1 MNPPSPATSPR
12 ALPQWLPL
20 LLLGVAILALFARL
34 LLGEVLFWGLPAL
47 QFYPWREFAMSEFA
61 SGRVPLW
68 NPYNG
73 AGAPLLANYQSALL
87 YPPHL
92 LYFLY
97 DGPQMMGW
105 IGMLHLL
112 WAGVGMWL
120 FTGRLGLP
128 TFARGI
134 AALAFPLSGTL
145 IARFGTS
152 PMVNVAAWL
161 PWLLYALDGLLT
173 APTLRRWLGLI
184 AVIAMQLLA
193 GHAQWTFYSLLLAG
207 SYAVW
212 RLINERQPALRLVM
226 FGAAVCFA
234 ALIAAA
240 QLLPTAELQ
249 RLSQRANNVDEGFA
263 FNFSLAPVSLITLL
277 NPDFFGNP
285 GDASYVIGGAYF
297 EIAAYVGIVP
307 VVLAGLALLRLCKLA
322 RTAGLDHRLTF
333 FALVAV
339 IALLLA
345 FGNNTPLYP
354 LLYRYVPTF
363 NLFQAPARWLL
374 LYSVAASMLAAYAAA
389 GWETTYKLRR
399 RSRLA
404 LAFALGMVGVGLLAP
419 TMLPQLA
426 TGEVV
431 AQLARGAAGLGVLIA
446 IVAVLMLTQ
455 PPKDSPRLW
464 LWQGAVLLVLALDL
478 IWANRV
484 SNPTVVA
491 DFYAQQ
497 CAMGAAPDVGR
508 VRVLKDAEQAALNA
522 LLPFDDYPSVAAVWE
537 RFRCSA
543 MPNLNLLD
551 RRPFLSNFDPL
562 RPAWFEALVT
572 DAPDSPP
579 ANQAMQVAQ
588 TLTFDAEFAQLGGV
602 PSAEPLPRAW
612 IAPLAV
618 GIGNGTPRDEVQT
631 IYGPS
636 QPPWE
641 PLRRVFL
648 HADPDP
654 RWPQGVGEPQI
665 IVPLVSETPQ
675 QLVFQTAYPSDGVL
689 YVADTYYPGWEAT
702 IDGQPTPIYR
712 ANVGFRAV
720 IVPLGSHTVVMTYA
734 PLSFRVGVV
743 ISAGALVLFIVL
755 LMLSLRRTTS

>member
-1 MNPPSPATSPR
+1 
-12 ALPQWLPL
+12 LPL
-20 LLLGVAILALFARL
+20 LLLAAAILVLFVRL

-92 LYFLY
+92 LYFLN

-120 FTGRLGLP
+120 FSGRLGLP

-134 AALAFPLSGTL
+134 AVLAFPLSGTL
-145 IARFGTS
+145 VARFSTF

-161 PWLLYALDGLLT
+161 PWLLYALDGVLT
-173 APTLRRWLGLI
+173 APTLRRWLLLVV
-184 AVIAMQLLA
+184 VIAMQLLA

-207 SYAVW
+207 SYGLW
-212 RLINERQPALRLVM
+212 RLVSERKPALRLVM
-226 FGAAVCFA
+226 FGAAAGFA
-234 ALIAAA
+234 VLIAAA

-249 RLSQRANNVDEGFA
+249 RLSQRANNVAEDFA
-263 FNFSLAPVSLITLL
+263 FNFSFAPVSLLTLL

-297 EIAAYVGIVP
+297 EVAAYLGIVP
-307 VVLAGLALLRLCKLA
+307 VVLALVALGRLRKLA
-322 RTAGLDHRLTF
+322 RLGGASHRSRVVF
-333 FALVAV
+333 FALLTV
-339 IALLLA
+339 IALVLA
-345 FGNNTPLYP
+345 FGDNTPLYP
-354 LLYRYVPTF
+354 LLYRYMPTF

-374 LYSVAASMLAAYAAA
+374 LYSLGASLLAAYAAA

-399 RSRLA
+399 RSRLG
-404 LAFALGMVGVGLLAP
+404 LACALGLIAVGLLTP
-419 TMLPQLA
+419 SLLPQIA
-426 TGEVV
+426 TGEISG
-431 AQLARGAAGLGVLIA
+431 QLARGVAGLGVLVA
-446 IVAVLMLTQ
+446 VVAVLMLTQ

-464 LWQGAVLLVLALDL
+464 LWQSAVLLLLAADL

-484 SNPTVVA
+484 SNPTVAA
-491 DFYAQQ
+491 DFYAHQ
-497 CAMGAAPDVGR
+497 CAGSDGQGAGR
-508 VRVLKDAEQAALNA
+508 VRVLKDAEAAALNA
-522 LLPFDDYPSVAAVWE
+522 LLPFNDYPSAAAAWE

-551 RRPFLSNFDPL
+551 RRLYLSNFDPL
-562 RPAWFEALVT
+562 RPAWLEALVS

-579 ANQAMQVAQ
+579 ANHAMQVAQ
-588 TLTFDAEFAQLGGV
+588 TLTFDAAFKQLGGESH
-602 PSAEPLPRAW
+602 PEPLPRAW

-618 GIGNGTPRDEVQT
+618 AVSGETFRDEVQA
-631 IYGPS
+631 IYASSLPL
-636 QPPWE
+636 WE
-641 PLRRVFL
+641 PLRRVVL
-648 HADPDP
+648 HADPDTDV
-654 RWPQGVGEPQI
+654 PQGVGEPQI
-665 IVPLVSETPQ
+665 IPLVSETPQ
-675 QLVFQTAYPSDGVL
+675 RLEFQTAYPSAGVL

-720 IVPLGSHTVVMTYA
+720 ILPPGSHTVVMTYA
-734 PLSFRVGVV
+734 PLTFRVGLWL
-743 ISAGALVLFIVL
+743 SAGALLSFIVL
-755 LMLSLRRTTS
+755 LLFSLRRTTP